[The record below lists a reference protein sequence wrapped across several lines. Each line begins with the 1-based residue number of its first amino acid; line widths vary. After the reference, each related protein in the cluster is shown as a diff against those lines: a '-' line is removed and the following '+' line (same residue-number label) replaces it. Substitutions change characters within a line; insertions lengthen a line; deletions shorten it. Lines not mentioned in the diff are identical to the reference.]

1 MSMIILQT
9 PCLGSDLCVFLLYL
23 DPLPLVPASQPDL
36 LLNTASNEAQYPL
49 SGHVHR
55 PCLPPPGF
63 ANIAGLDF

>member
-1 MSMIILQT
+1 MIIPQT
-9 PCLGSDLCVFLLYL
+9 PYLGSDLCVFLLYL
-23 DPLPLVPASQPDL
+23 DLLPLVPASQPDL
-36 LLNTASNEAQYPL
+36 FSTTSNEAQYPL